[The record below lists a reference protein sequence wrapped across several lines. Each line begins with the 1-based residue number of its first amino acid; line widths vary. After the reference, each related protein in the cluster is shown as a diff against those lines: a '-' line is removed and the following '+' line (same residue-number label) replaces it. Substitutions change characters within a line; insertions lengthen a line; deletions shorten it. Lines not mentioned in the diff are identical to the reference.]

1 MAVKEAAAHE
11 ALGMQRAREEL
22 CLQAAEFE
30 VALQIGEVRTA
41 PAVGGR
47 RRVVREDVDRLRGEE
62 GFPDGLRA
70 RLALVGGIEA
80 AAMIGISRERFTRLA
95 KAGFLRPVRW
105 YVNRYRAVVWLY
117 LAEDVRRFAREHPAL
132 LEGRLPAELR
142 EALDGGE
149 DRRARG
155 WRSRR
160 VEELVRDAE
169 DAWAEAAAWAALLG
183 PRATAEA
190 VSDVRE
196 RACLRGLC
204 PALPAGSAGLYASRE
219 LTEAQVV
226 ACDPDEI
233 AFAHVSLADALIRA
247 RAIRPGPQPERG
259 APVAADTSSPAMAP
273 PPPSASPPSA
283 PPPSAPPPSASPPSA
298 SPPCAPPLAGP
309 PPTPPPLGRWKRLL
323 GLRRPAP
330 VSHDTPTGGD
340 DDVVLER
347 SRGSGGA

>member
-1 MAVKEAAAHE
+1 MAVKEAAVRE

-22 CLQAAEFE
+22 CLQADEFE

-95 KAGFLRPVRW
+95 KSGFLRPVRW

-149 DRRARG
+149 DQRARG

-183 PRATAEA
+183 PRAAAEA

-204 PALPAGSAGLYASRE
+204 PALPAGSTGPYASRE
-219 LTEAQVV
+219 LIEAQVV

-247 RAIRPGPQPERG
+247 RAIRPAPRPERG
-259 APVAADTSSPAMAP
+259 APAAAPVAVDIPPPAMAP
-273 PPPSASPPSA
+273 PPPSSPLLALPPTSPPTA
-283 PPPSAPPPSASPPSA
+283 
-298 SPPCAPPLAGP
+298 
-309 PPTPPPLGRWKRLL
+309 PLGRWKRLL
-323 GLRRPAP
+323 GLRRPGP
-330 VSHDTPTGGD
+330 VPHDTSTGGD
-340 DDVVLER
+340 DDVAPDR